1 MKSIVAA
8 ILSAVVAAILSR
20 VFIRDKIRIRV
31 RTVVRDNET
40 VPHAFLFE
48 VTNNGMRDITIDEFG
63 FVANSHEVIKATVV
77 NRLDCVLSIEKLP
90 AVIPP
95 GQLRR
100 LQFLSGDLMFNQ
112 KDTVR
117 PFVNLATGRRF
128 VGRQRFSNPNDY
140 FYYNRQIG
148 KNEDILR

>member
-20 VFIRDKIRIRV
+20 VFIRDKIRILV

-40 VPHAFLFE
+40 VTHAFLFE
-48 VTNNGMRDITIDEFG
+48 VNNNGMRDITINEFG

-100 LQFLSGDLMFNQ
+100 LQFLSGDLMVNQ
-112 KDTVR
+112 DTVR

-128 VGRQRFSNPNDY
+128 VGRQKFSNPNDY